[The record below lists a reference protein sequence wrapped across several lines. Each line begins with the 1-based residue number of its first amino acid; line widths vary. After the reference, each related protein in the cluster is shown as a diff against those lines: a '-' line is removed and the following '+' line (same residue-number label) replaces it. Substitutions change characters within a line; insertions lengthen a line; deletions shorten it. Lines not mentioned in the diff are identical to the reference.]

1 MGVFAG
7 WRAIGACILLMCN
20 HFQENVIRINTK
32 WRVIGQCMKREWRD
46 EKFIQGF
53 GNKQESSYGGSNGA
67 AVPCSRFLVG
77 LVVRPFRAAGS
88 LWD

>member
-1 MGVFAG
+1 M
-7 WRAIGACILLMCN
+7 
-20 HFQENVIRINTK
+20 IRINIK

-67 AVPCSRFLVG
+67 AVPGSMFG
-77 LVVRPFRAAGS
+77 RAA
-88 LWD
+88 